1 MDGGVTNLVLTRMG
15 GRPCA
20 IPCEHVVEIIPRV
33 QLDHVPDSPAEVLGV
48 INLRGRVVGVVDL
61 RARLSQQR
69 PLPFYQ
75 HLVIIRGQTG
85 KLVGLAVDE
94 VRDVVTVPAQAIEK
108 PGDLAGVRSPGV
120 VRIENDLVLVL
131 GPEDAFHGTG

>member
-1 MDGGVTNLVLTRMG
+1 MNGEVTNLVLTRMG

-33 QLDHVPDSPAEVLGV
+33 QLDNVPDAPAEVLGV
-48 INLRGRVVGVVDL
+48 INLRGRVVAVIDL
-61 RARLSQQR
+61 RGKLSPKR

-94 VRDVVTVPAQAIEK
+94 VHDVVTVDASAIEK
-108 PGDLAGVRSPGV
+108 PGELAGVRSPGV
-120 VRIENDLVLVL
+120 VRIEDDLVLVL
-131 GPEDAFHGTG
+131 GPEDAFHGAG